1 MFDLT
6 GKTAIVT
13 GAASGIGY
21 AVADALLA
29 AGAVVH
35 VLDLS
40 ADGANAAVAKLNLNP
55 SSGARAVAHVCD
67 VADEQSVERTFGAV
81 CTGGSRIDLLVCN
94 AGISAV
100 GDVLKCTEADLD
112 RVYKVNVKGVFF
124 CLKAGCKRMLAD
136 GKGGRIVNLASI
148 ASLIGLA
155 DRFAYGTTKGA
166 VLAMTRAVACDY
178 AKKGIR
184 CNCVCPGRVH
194 TPFVDGYL
202 KKNYPGREAEV
213 FKTLSE
219 WHPMARM
226 GQPEEVAALILY
238 LLSDEAGFV
247 TGAAY
252 PIECAPHQ
260 PPSSRPQLCLDHL
273 SILICAGL
281 RLTLAILQWRAKF
294 TMKERHQLGEVGASA
309 IKRARA

>member
-6 GKTAIVT
+6 GKTAVVT

-21 AVADALLA
+21 AVADAFLA
-29 AGAVVH
+29 AGAKVH

-40 ADGANAAVAKLNLNP
+40 AAGAATAVNKLQQKH
-55 SSGARAVAHVCD
+55 GAQCPVESRVCD
-67 VADEQSVERTFGAV
+67 VASESSVEEAFGAI
-81 CTGGSRIDLLVCN
+81 CARGSRIDILVCN

-100 GDVLKCTEADLD
+100 GDVVSTTAEDLD
-112 RVYKVNVKGVFF
+112 RVYSVNVRGVYH
-124 CLKAGCKRMLAD
+124 CLKAGCKRMLED

-155 DRFAYGTTKGA
+155 DRFAYGMTKGA
-166 VLAMTRAVACDY
+166 VYAMTRAVACDY

-184 CNCVCPGRVH
+184 CNCVCPGRIH

-219 WHPMARM
+219 WHPMGRM
-226 GQPEEVAALILY
+226 GKPEEVAALILY
-238 LLSDEAGFV
+238 LASDEAGFV

-252 PIECAPHQ
+252 PIDGG
-260 PPSSRPQLCLDHL
+260 R
-273 SILICAGL
+273 
-281 RLTLAILQWRAKF
+281 
-294 TMKERHQLGEVGASA
+294 SA
-309 IKRARA
+309 L